1 MSVRTL
7 LLAGALSLAASGA
20 ALADAGHSHGA
31 ESPSAAGTPGAEKG
45 ARVIDVT
52 MDETDDG
59 RMVFTPSDFRV
70 KRGENVHFRIRN
82 AGDTDH
88 EFVIGTVEE
97 NLEHAELMRKFP
109 EMEHDDSANGVT
121 LAPGETGDIYWKFAS
136 AGELEARC
144 MIPGHAEAGM
154 VAKVDLY

>member
-1 MSVRTL
+1 MSVRIL

-20 ALADAGHSHGA
+20 ALADAGHSHSA
-31 ESPSAAGTPGAEKG
+31 ESPSAAGTPGAKKG
-45 ARVIDVT
+45 ARVIEVT

-59 RMVFTPSDFRV
+59 RMVFAPGEFRV

-82 AGDTDH
+82 AGDADH

-97 NLEHAELMRKFP
+97 NLEHAELMKKFP

-121 LAPGETGDIYWKFAS
+121 LAPGETGDIYWKFAR
-136 AGELEARC
+136 AGELEVRC

-154 VAKVDLY
+154 VAKVELY